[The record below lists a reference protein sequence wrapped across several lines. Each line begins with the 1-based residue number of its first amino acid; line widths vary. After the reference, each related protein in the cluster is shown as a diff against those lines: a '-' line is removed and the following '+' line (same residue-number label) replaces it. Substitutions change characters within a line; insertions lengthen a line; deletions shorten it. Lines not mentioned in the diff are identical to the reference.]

1 MSKLGYD
8 ETNFTDA
15 IVDLGRCEM
24 ETKRLNDELK
34 LLQETIDHLKQK
46 ELYLTNQLYILENE
60 SGIDKHLEYIET
72 NSKTPIDKDVATEAY
87 KDAEIKVLMKKNN
100 IMDDDY
106 FKAKHTYRRDPKAVK
121 GAFDKNWAEYQ
132 ENRFAPGSVSAMIAK
147 ERFEKNINKGGKTKN
162 KKRTLKKNT
171 KKYKRKNKTK

>member
-15 IVDLGRCEM
+15 IVDLGRCEN

-72 NSKTPIDKDVATEAY
+72 NSNFPFV
-87 KDAEIKVLMKKNN
+87 
-100 IMDDDY
+100 
-106 FKAKHTYRRDPKAVK
+106 
-121 GAFDKNWAEYQ
+121 
-132 ENRFAPGSVSAMIAK
+132 
-147 ERFEKNINKGGKTKN
+147 
-162 KKRTLKKNT
+162 
-171 KKYKRKNKTK
+171 